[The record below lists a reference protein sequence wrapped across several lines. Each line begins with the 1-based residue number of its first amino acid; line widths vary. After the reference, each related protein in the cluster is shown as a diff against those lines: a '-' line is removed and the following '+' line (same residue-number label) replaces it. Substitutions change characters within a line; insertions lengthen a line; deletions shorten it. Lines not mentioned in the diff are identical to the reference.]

1 MRVGLRQRPFVREW
15 VWICVS
21 YNAVMAWWK
30 RSRGR
35 EGPLRIQRKGN
46 AGGGARHMYGTR
58 GENIKREKVCVKCE
72 TEGGKVEEAC
82 LWGGRGED

>member
-1 MRVGLRQRPFVREW
+1 MNGFGYAFPITQ
-15 VWICVS
+15 
-21 YNAVMAWWK
+21 WWK

-72 TEGGKVEEAC
+72 TEGGR
-82 LWGGRGED
+82 GGLSERED

>member
-1 MRVGLRQRPFVREW
+1 MQGEGRD
-15 VWICVS
+15 ICTV
-21 YNAVMAWWK
+21 
-30 RSRGR
+30 
-35 EGPLRIQRKGN
+35 
-46 AGGGARHMYGTR
+46 R